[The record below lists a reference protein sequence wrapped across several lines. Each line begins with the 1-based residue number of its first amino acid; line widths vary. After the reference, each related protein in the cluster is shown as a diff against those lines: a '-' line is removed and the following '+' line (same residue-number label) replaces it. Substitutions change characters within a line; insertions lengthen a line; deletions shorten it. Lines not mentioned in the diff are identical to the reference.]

1 MSSLTPQDCVGK
13 DINVYAK
20 TIAKRIAGPISAY
33 IKEKF
38 VDINNLKFD
47 IKQFKDFLNITNE

>member
-1 MSSLTPQDCVGK
+1 VGK